1 MKGNKDDRKTEWK
14 KKKDFT
20 SIDWDMLVMAVV
32 ICCLY
37 FSEKQIQRMMQKRL
51 CAKVIKYEDELLEI
65 VMNLDDGQRLYI
77 QKKDEDDSNE
87 YFKTIYYKDLE
98 DEKVDR
104 MFRTFRLIMVT
115 NSGYSRDGSVEFY
128 IDPTIISVLW
138 DDYMYGFYY
147 TENDESV
154 DVVWT
159 NEIEETEFEHT
170 VDEGIGTGRKR
181 LRTTGGIM
189 NVNGYG
195 FTRWDA
201 ENENKIL
208 NKFNICDKLHKK

>member
-1 MKGNKDDRKTEWK
+1 MTEKQSGKRRK
-14 KKKDFT
+14 
-20 SIDWDMLVMAVV
+20 ILRILIGVLLVMAVV
-32 ICCLY
+32 MCCLY
-37 FSEKQIQRMMQKRL
+37 FGEKQIQRMMQKRL

-147 TENDESV
+147 TENDEPV
-154 DVVWT
+154 NVVWI
-159 NEIEETEFEHT
+159 NEIEETEFEYT
-170 VDEGIGTGRKR
+170 ADMGRYWY
-181 LRTTGGIM
+181 RT
-189 NVNGYG
+189 
-195 FTRWDA
+195 
-201 ENENKIL
+201 EKITDNWWYYEYKWL
-208 NKFNICDKLHKK
+208 WFYPVGR